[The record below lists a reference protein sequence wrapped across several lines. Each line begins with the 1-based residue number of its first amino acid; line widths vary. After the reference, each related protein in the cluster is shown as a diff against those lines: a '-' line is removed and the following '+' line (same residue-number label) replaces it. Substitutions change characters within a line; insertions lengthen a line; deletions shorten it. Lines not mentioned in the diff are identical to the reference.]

1 MLVNYASF
9 LKWSLIITALIGAQT
24 EKYMWK
30 KFTTNCS
37 GEDVVFIC
45 KNLTSFY
52 TLHVEYVNKKS
63 NKISIVHSSK

>member
-1 MLVNYASF
+1 MCASF

-37 GEDVVFIC
+37 GENVVFIC

-52 TLHVEYVNKKS
+52 VCKQEIK
-63 NKISIVHSSK
+63 